1 MGQITSCVLTVS
13 SLALLLS
20 WWSWIQPIVKS
31 RTCWYLVYTLLR
43 CLYVLL
49 WLGSDHI
56 REKDGIWA
64 VLAWLSIIAF
74 KNKDNLGGD
83 KLVTVE
89 DIVRQH
95 WATYGRHYYSR
106 YDYEVLPFFHMCLAY
121 MYHMFQIYIILNTLV
136 CLWRMSML
144 GLLRSWWQT

>member
-1 MGQITSCVLTVS
+1 MWYMNG
-13 SLALLLS
+13 ANHLLCSDNELS
-20 WWSWIQPIVKS
+20 HPFIELFMNPTHSKVKDL
-31 RTCWYLVYTLLR
+31 LVFGISQANRALLR

-49 WLGSDHI
+49 WPGSDHI

-83 KLVTVE
+83 KLVSVE

-95 WATYGRHYYSR
+95 WATYGCHYYTR
-106 YDYEVLPFFHMCLAY
+106 YDYEVLTFF
-121 MYHMFQIYIILNTLV
+121 
-136 CLWRMSML
+136 
-144 GLLRSWWQT
+144 